1 MIEVTFRFKVSN
13 GRMSEDKLVNI
24 VMTDQIESLLTCGVN
39 NKIEVL
45 SQILDIKI
53 NNKTIKEWIDE
64 ETKGLNTYE

>member
-1 MIEVTFRFKVSN
+1 VIEVTFRFKVSN
-13 GRMSEDKLVNI
+13 GKMSEDKLVNI

-39 NKIEVL
+39 NKVEVL

-53 NNKTIKEWIDE
+53 NDKTIKEWIDE

>member
-13 GRMSEDKLVNI
+13 GKMSEDKLVNI

-39 NKIEVL
+39 NKVEVL

-53 NNKTIKEWIDE
+53 NDKTIKEWIDE